1 MVDLRDSVAGHSRDC
16 VPDALYVRDFPP
28 LVMAT
33 NEGGASD
40 GSGDVNPLG
49 VDAACGKEILALGA
63 KESVDWDALFS
74 GHTLPFYP
82 PMKRDGKIVVQP
94 PPEVIDLGAKQW
106 ENALLG
112 MVTDLVS
119 FDIAHVWLK
128 LWHVPLELYFKQGLG
143 YLANAVGKPLYTD
156 RATALK
162 YHLDFAKICV
172 EVDASVV
179 FPSAIDVELGNGLCV
194 ECKKLVQSNVSDP
207 KLVSEDV
214 LVGNYGDFATRGG
227 GGFVAGAVDCVPA
240 VGHVGVIEGDADGVR
255 ASVVGD
261 EPKMFSAAGDGD
273 PVSATNASLVA
284 FSILLVPVLGAV
296 VGSSND
302 GSSSFIME
310 KVVGDPTNKFGVL
323 CPVVEDQVVQ
333 YEHSRP
339 KRAVAGGVADLME
352 QLKPKVKG
360 GKKKGKGRGT
370 NVKGPIDGAS
380 TPL

>member
-94 PPEVIDLGAKQW
+94 PPEV
-106 ENALLG
+106 
-112 MVTDLVS
+112 
-119 FDIAHVWLK
+119 
-128 LWHVPLELYFKQGLG
+128 
-143 YLANAVGKPLYTD
+143 
-156 RATALK
+156 
-162 YHLDFAKICV
+162 
-172 EVDASVV
+172 DASVV

-194 ECKKLVQSNVSDP
+194 ESNVSDP